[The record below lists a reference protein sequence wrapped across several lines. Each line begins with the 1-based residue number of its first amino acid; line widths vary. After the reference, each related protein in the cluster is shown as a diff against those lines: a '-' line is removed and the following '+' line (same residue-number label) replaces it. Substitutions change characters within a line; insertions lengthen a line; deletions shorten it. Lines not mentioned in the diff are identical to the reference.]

1 MPDVDDDSLTAIIVS
16 LRAKLA
22 AHEATIASQKIIIG
36 KHEACA
42 AALRPHL
49 KQMDEMMAATFAET
63 EPVNVPD
70 APTPIDAVQTAP
82 GHQKQPLPTAEAPA
96 ESNESASQHI
106 PAPES
111 DHDDSK
117 SFVVLEC
124 GNLRVHRASPL
135 WLRFFGFRRTESEG
149 RSLRICFGP
158 GTDTGVIDGLLR
170 HVAEGGQ
177 YNGIWS
183 KIVLYKNSGEEQ
195 HGLIQAALEQADEG
209 DEDAPKKARLIMRA
223 VQSSAGLPTP
233 PSVTISADEPYA
245 VLDSNQVCVRVYGHT
260 LKHKFAY
267 QNLSH
272 KHTQTHTKK
281 THTYSKTRKHLHT
294 YRHSKTFTKC
304 PWLLCCRRGACL
316 CFGVPVPT
324 RACGEVSSSRRW
336 LRADPRH
343 AHCLLI
349 QAVVKKSL

>member
-1 MPDVDDDSLTAIIVS
+1 MPDVVDDDSLTAIIVS
-16 LRAKLA
+16 LKAKLA

-36 KHEACA
+36 KHEVCA

-49 KQMDEMMAATFAET
+49 KQMFEMMAATFAET
-63 EPVNVPD
+63 EPVNVLE
-70 APTPIDAVQTAP
+70 APTPTAP
-82 GHQKQPLPTAEAPA
+82 GHQQQPLPTAEAPA
-96 ESNESASQHI
+96 ESNKSASQHM

-124 GNLRVHRASPL
+124 DNLRVHRASPL

-170 HVAEGGQ
+170 HVAAGGQ

-195 HGLIQAALEQADEG
+195 HGLIQAALEPADEG
-209 DEDAPKKARLIMRA
+209 DEDAPQKARLMMRA

-245 VLDSNQVCVRVYGHT
+245 VLDSNQVCVRVYG
-260 LKHKFAY
+260 
-267 QNLSH
+267 
-272 KHTQTHTKK
+272 QT
-281 THTYSKTRKHLHT
+281 
-294 YRHSKTFTKC
+294 
-304 PWLLCCRRGACL
+304 
-316 CFGVPVPT
+316 
-324 RACGEVSSSRRW
+324 
-336 LRADPRH
+336 
-343 AHCLLI
+343 
-349 QAVVKKSL
+349 